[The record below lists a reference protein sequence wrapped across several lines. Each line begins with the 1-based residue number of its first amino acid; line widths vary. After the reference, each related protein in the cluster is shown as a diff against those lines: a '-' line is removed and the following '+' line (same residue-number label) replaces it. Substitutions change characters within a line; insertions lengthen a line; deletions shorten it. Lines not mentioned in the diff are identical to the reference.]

1 MKNDKSIEELE
12 DFCIKTINE
21 IDKKFIPFEEEVRRG
36 MYNLAYIT
44 LKIFMFIYKLGVK
57 IEKAITE
64 EEEEKKKK

>member
-64 EEEEKKKK
+64 EEEKKKK